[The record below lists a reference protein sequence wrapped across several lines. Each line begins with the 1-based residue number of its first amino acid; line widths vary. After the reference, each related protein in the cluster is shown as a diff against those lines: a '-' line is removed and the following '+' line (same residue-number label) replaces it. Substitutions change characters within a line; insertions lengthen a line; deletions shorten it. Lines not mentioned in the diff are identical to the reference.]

1 MPTGTTIGFPKK
13 IPPPID
19 QSCVGYW
26 KLDEASG
33 NIKDWSGN
41 GNTGTAYNL
50 TYSQPGKFGTACSF
64 NGTTSYVDC
73 GTGSSL
79 NMGTND
85 FTIHVW
91 AKAISD
97 ITGRGIVDRGGWGN
111 IGYFIS
117 QAYSPANSYYFGVR
131 DSGGYKAVPI
141 GLSSTF
147 DWTHIVGIKTNNH
160 IEVWKNCVKVATY
173 DVAIGSLN
181 NPTRS
186 LLIGKSYD
194 NYYFNGLIDEVR
206 IYNRALSPQEIKRY
220 YMASR

>member
-1 MPTGTTIGFPKK
+1 MDIGFSKK
-13 IPPPID
+13 IPLSID

-41 GNTGTAYNL
+41 SNTGIAYNL
-50 TYSQPGKFGTACSF
+50 SYSQTGKFGNSCSF

-73 GTGSSL
+73 GTGLSL

-131 DSGGYKAVPI
+131 DSSGYKAVPI

-147 DWTHIVGIKTNNH
+147 DWTHIVGLKTNNH
-160 IEVWKNCVKVATY
+160 IEVWTNCVKVATY
-173 DVAIGSLN
+173 DIAIGSLS

-206 IYNRALSPQEIKRY
+206 IYNRALSPQEIKRL
-220 YMASR
+220 YMAGR